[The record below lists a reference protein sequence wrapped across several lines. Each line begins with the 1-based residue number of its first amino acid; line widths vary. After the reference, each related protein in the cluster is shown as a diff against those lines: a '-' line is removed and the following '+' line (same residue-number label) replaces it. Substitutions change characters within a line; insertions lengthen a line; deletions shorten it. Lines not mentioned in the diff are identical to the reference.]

1 MKLLRTISTRRLLAS
16 LAGLVIAVAA
26 GTTIAIA
33 AVGSGP
39 VPPAKPLARAVRDAL
54 SAPAVQGI
62 SARIS
67 FTNHLIDSTY
77 IQGLDPLL
85 TGGTGRLWISPGHGL
100 RLELQSDN
108 GDAQLVL
115 SRSRFWAYD
124 PTSNT
129 AYESALPTSVLG
141 AHKPD
146 GAKKDH
152 GAAGLPSVA
161 DIQSFINHIPGIV
174 SVSGA
179 IPTDIAGRPAYT
191 VRVSPKAAGG
201 LLGAV
206 ELGWDAVR
214 GVPLRFA
221 IYARGDSSPVLELT
235 ATDISYGPVPASV
248 FKISPPPG
256 ATVMN
261 LPLGAL
267 GSLAAH
273 SKGAAPARS
282 EKKGHRAHT
291 KRITGV
297 SMVASHLSFPLAA
310 PAELAN
316 QPRSSVTL
324 VGHGSA
330 LVSYGLGLG
339 GIYVLEQPAGNSSAT
354 RPPAGQ
360 SQDQPGLHLPT
371 VTIGGAPALEIATPL
386 GTILRFTRGGV
397 SYTVLGSVTR
407 ATAEQ
412 AARSL

>member
-1 MKLLRTISTRRLLAS
+1 MKLLRTISTRRLLA
-16 LAGLVIAVAA
+16 LVAGLVIAVAA

-39 VPPAKPLARAVRDAL
+39 VPPAKPLARAVHDAL

-62 SARIS
+62 TARIS

-77 IQGLDPLL
+77 VQGLDPLL
-85 TGGTGRLWISPGHGL
+85 TGGTGRLWISPKNGL
-100 RLELQSDN
+100 RLELQSNN
-108 GDAQLVL
+108 GDAQLVVN
-115 SRSRFWAYD
+115 RGMFWAYD

-129 AYESALPTSVLG
+129 AYEGTWPTSLMS

-146 GAKKDH
+146 AASKDH
-152 GAAGLPSVA
+152 SAAGLPSVA
-161 DIQSFINHIPGIV
+161 AIQSFINHIPGIV

-179 IPTDIAGRPAYT
+179 IPSDIAGRPAYT
-191 VRVSPKAAGG
+191 VRVSPRTGGG

-235 ATDISYGPVPASV
+235 ATDISYGRVASSV
-248 FKISPPPG
+248 FSISPPPG
-256 ATVMN
+256 AHVVN
-261 LPLGAL
+261 LPLGSLGAL
-267 GSLAAH
+267 ATHSKSAASDKHKAAH
-273 SKGAAPARS
+273 RK
-282 EKKGHRAHT
+282 E
-291 KRITGV
+291 ITGV
-297 SMVASHLSFPLAA
+297 SAVSSHLSFPLSA
-310 PAELAN
+310 PAALAG

-324 VGHGSA
+324 VGKHSA
-330 LVSYGLGLG
+330 LVAYGLGLG
-339 GIYVLEQPAGNSSAT
+339 GIYVLEQPAGKSSAAKA
-354 RPPAGQ
+354 PAAKQ
-360 SQDQPGLHLPT
+360 QDQPGLHLPT
-371 VTIGGAPALEIATPL
+371 VSIGGAPALEIATPL

-407 ATAEQ
+407 ATAEL